1 MNQST
6 FASRVLE
13 WYELHGRKTLP
24 WQQEKTPYRVWVSE
38 IMLQQTQVATVIPYY
53 QRFMARFPDV
63 VALADAPVDE
73 VLHHWTGLGYYARP
87 ATCTRRLSRSA
98 IITTVSFP
106 SALTR

>member
-38 IMLQQTQVATVIPYY
+38 IMLQQTQVATVIPYFLKFL
-53 QRFMARFPDV
+53 QHFPTLPHLAAADNDAVMARWACATSMLKV
-63 VALADAPVDE
+63 QGSMSTNTALAP
-73 VLHHWTGLGYYARP
+73 T
-87 ATCTRRLSRSA
+87 
-98 IITTVSFP
+98 
-106 SALTR
+106 